1 MFTIFSMEV
10 KMTKTVV
17 SDAVNIKVTLR
28 HSNNHSTIEEYARSA
43 VQNLVKI
50 FPGIISC
57 HVILDHQKNDF
68 EKNKL
73 AEITVHVP
81 QNDFVAKEAG
91 VAYEP
96 VIDNCVAALSR
107 QLQKHKDK
115 ML

>member
-1 MFTIFSMEV
+1 
-10 KMTKTVV
+10 MTKTTVK
-17 SDAVNIKVTLR
+17 DQANIKITLR
-28 HSNNHSTIEEYARSA
+28 HSNNHNNIEEYARDA
-43 VQNLVKI
+43 VQSLVKF
-50 FPGIISC
+50 FPNIMSC

-96 VIDNCVAALSR
+96 TIDNCIAALTR

-115 ML
+115 MQ